1 MDAELALFTARP
13 TTLYGIAALLLHVT
27 TATDDGEE
35 GETIYEYARS
45 WRMRSQTFI
54 SGSPARPATSSRGG
68 PHERHHSRSDLRCH
82 QTRTTSL

>member
-35 GETIYEYARS
+35 GETIYEYARG
-45 WRMRSQTFI
+45 WQNLPELEDAVANFHQRVA
-54 SGSPARPATSSRGG
+54 GASRNII
-68 PHERHHSRSDLRCH
+68 ERGAA
-82 QTRTTSL
+82 